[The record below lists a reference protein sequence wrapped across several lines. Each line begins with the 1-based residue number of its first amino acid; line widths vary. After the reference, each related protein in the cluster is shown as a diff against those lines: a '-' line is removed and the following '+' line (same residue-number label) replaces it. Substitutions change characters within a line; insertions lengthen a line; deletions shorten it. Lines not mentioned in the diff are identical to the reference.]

1 MTITDIKNLIIK
13 LNVALDAEHE
23 KASVQGIM
31 LLIGF
36 TEEARKQLTL
46 QALDELTNIEN
57 LKEYQNKKKEKNNE
71 NIMC

>member
-13 LNVALDAEHE
+13 LNVAIDAEHE
-23 KASVQGIM
+23 KASAQGIM
-31 LLIGF
+31 LLFDF

-57 LKEYQNKKKEKNNE
+57 KLKGGENE
-71 NIMC
+71 